1 LRALFSQTL
10 NFSCA
15 FLLCHVGIKVG
26 GKFDNGGRFDLRL
39 PYADQGYVS
48 DDADVMGKLS
58 SLFGGGGKKVAGQKV
73 EQPPV
78 VPSRG
83 QQPKQQNKEDSPK
96 KKGWPW

>member
-1 LRALFSQTL
+1 MLES
-10 NFSCA
+10 
-15 FLLCHVGIKVG
+15 KVG

-58 SLFGGGGKKVAGQKV
+58 SLFGGGGGKKVAAQQV
-73 EQPPV
+73 EKPPV
-78 VPSRG
+78 VPSKG
-83 QQPKQQNKEDSPK
+83 QQPKQQKKEDPPK